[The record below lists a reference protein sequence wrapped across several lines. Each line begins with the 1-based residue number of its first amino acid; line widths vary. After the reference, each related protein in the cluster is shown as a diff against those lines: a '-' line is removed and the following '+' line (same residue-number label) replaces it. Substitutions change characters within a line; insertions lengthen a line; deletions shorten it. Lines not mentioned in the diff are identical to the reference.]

1 MGGGGIPY
9 LVSQCTV
16 QYTYTIDHCVKF
28 DIGHL
33 SYDNIILK
41 KFFFSFNIH
50 IRFLSEF
57 TSSVQIEIIEL
68 ILTNSSVENC
78 KSFMRLNLIL
88 IFCVAKLLKKGQ
100 I

>member
-1 MGGGGIPY
+1 MGDLDTERWGEGGIPY

-41 KFFFSFNIH
+41 KFFFSFNI
-50 IRFLSEF
+50 LSF
-57 TSSVQIEIIEL
+57 
-68 ILTNSSVENC
+68 
-78 KSFMRLNLIL
+78 
-88 IFCVAKLLKKGQ
+88 
-100 I
+100 